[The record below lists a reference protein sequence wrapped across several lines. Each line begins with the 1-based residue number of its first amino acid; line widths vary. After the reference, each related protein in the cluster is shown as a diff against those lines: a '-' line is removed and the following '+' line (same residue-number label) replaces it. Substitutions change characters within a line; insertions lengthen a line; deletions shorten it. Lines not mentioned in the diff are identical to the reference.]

1 MGEVTEMLKQI
12 SFLEREKNEAVL
24 GMEQAAE
31 HGLLL
36 LQQKSQL
43 QRDLAQANELNG
55 KALMENEELRAE
67 LELKN
72 AELEQILESAHD
84 NRRNQMLTSIVN
96 EETLLQ
102 GTMALEDKLQ
112 NELKRA
118 RDELSTARQQNH
130 NDRQEVE
137 RLTKVNNILNSDL
150 ERLEAKVDPLVKA
163 QKEAKE
169 AEKRLISDFN
179 EIEEENC
186 QLQRSLVYYKE
197 QQLAVDELQHA
208 IARLEEDSSFWK
220 AKSEEE
226 ESIKNVLQSQLEECL
241 TSLERERE
249 EKMALRRELNEI
261 NIPSPKRNHL
271 LNPENVMLPDSPGK
285 DGDQQRMSD
294 KIQRVEIEKECLL
307 RELENSSEM
316 DMIRQRAQGELERL
330 KRENSR
336 LSGRIAQLEQDQH
349 ENRKQQATADH
360 FENRLSDLQKQF
372 NVEKERADNNDKDVL
387 KARDHLAS
395 VSEQIASMYHLLCLS
410 KGTVPE
416 RILLRRTVQNCNQ
429 TLNKNGAEEKSA
441 EDMPKDAP
449 KVEDEKQTQLKSPS
463 TVESIAETLNEQV
476 RLIKSTINDQMN
488 DSKSSSSSDKENAA
502 PDETEA
508 DRDSEVIGLKA
519 LISSKNERIATLRT
533 VLKANKTT
541 AESALAS
548 LRQKYDDERE
558 MVNETMAKLRSELR
572 TLKED
577 AAVFASLRSVFS
589 ARCDE
594 YVLQLDELTRQL
606 KAAEEEKKTLNRL
619 LRMAIEQ
626 KLALTQQLDDIN
638 FEVETLRNSSTKR

>member
-1 MGEVTEMLKQI
+1 
-12 SFLEREKNEAVL
+12 
-24 GMEQAAE
+24 MEQAAE

-36 LQQKSQL
+36 LKQKSQL
-43 QRDLAQANELNG
+43 QRDLAQAKELNS
-55 KALMENEELRAE
+55 KALHENEELRTELDLKNSE
-67 LELKN
+67 LEH
-72 AELEQILESAHD
+72 ILESAHD
-84 NRRNQMLTSIVN
+84 NRRNQMLNSIVN

-102 GTMALEDKLQ
+102 GTMLLEDKLQ
-112 NELKRA
+112 NELKKA
-118 RDELSTARQQNH
+118 KDELSTARQQNH

-137 RLTKVNNILNSDL
+137 RLSKVNNILNADL

-271 LNPENVMLPDSPGK
+271 LDPENYMVPDSPEK
-285 DGDQQRMSD
+285 DGDRQRMND

-316 DMIRQRAQGELERL
+316 DMIRQRAQGELERI

-336 LSGRIAQLEQDQH
+336 LSGRVALLEQDQH
-349 ENRKQQATADH
+349 ETRKQQATADH
-360 FENRLSDLQKQF
+360 LENRLSDLHKQYSA
-372 NVEKERADNNDKDVL
+372 EKDRADNNDTDVL
-387 KARDHLAS
+387 KARDQLAS
-395 VSEQIASMYHLLCLS
+395 VSEQIASLYHLLCLS

-416 RILLRRTVQNCNQ
+416 RIILRRTVQNCQINGKQ
-429 TLNKNGAEEKSA
+429 QPVEENKIITTQEK
-441 EDMPKDAP
+441 P
-449 KVEDEKQTQLKSPS
+449 LKSPS

-488 DSKSSSSSDKENAA
+488 DSKSSSSSDKENAS

-606 KAAEEEKKTLNRL
+606 KAAEDEKKTLNRL

-638 FEVETLRNSSTKR
+638 FEVETLRTSKR

>member
-12 SFLEREKNEAVL
+12 SSLEREKNEAVL

-43 QRDLAQANELNG
+43 QRDLTQARELNS
-55 KALMENEELRAE
+55 KALHENEELRTELDLKNSE
-67 LELKN
+67 LE
-72 AELEQILESAHD
+72 AILESAHD

-102 GTMALEDKLQ
+102 GTMLLEDKLQ
-112 NELKRA
+112 NELKKA
-118 RDELSTARQQNH
+118 KDELSTARQQNH

-137 RLTKVNNILNSDL
+137 RLTKVNNILNADL

-241 TSLERERE
+241 ASLERERE

-271 LNPENVMLPDSPGK
+271 LEPENYMVPESPDK
-285 DGDQQRMSD
+285 DGDKQRMND

-316 DMIRQRAQGELERL
+316 DMIRQRAQGELERV

-336 LSGRIAQLEQDQH
+336 LSGRVALLEQDQH
-349 ENRKQQATADH
+349 ETRKQQATADH
-360 FENRLSDLQKQF
+360 LENRLSDLQKQYS
-372 NVEKERADNNDKDVL
+372 VEKDRADNNDKDVL
-387 KARDHLAS
+387 KARDQLAS
-395 VSEQIASMYHLLCLS
+395 VSEQIASLYHLLCLS

-416 RILLRRTVQNCNQ
+416 RIILRRTVQNCQ
-429 TLNKNGAEEKSA
+429 INGQKQEKPAEES
-441 EDMPKDAP
+441 
-449 KVEDEKQTQLKSPS
+449 KVDTTEEKPLKSPS

-606 KAAEEEKKTLNRL
+606 KAAEDEKKTLNRL

-638 FEVETLRNSSTKR
+638 FEVETLRTSKI

>member
-1 MGEVTEMLKQI
+1 MLKQI

-43 QRDLAQANELNG
+43 QRDLNQAKELNS
-55 KALMENEELRAE
+55 KALHENEELRTELDLKNSE
-67 LELKN
+67 LE
-72 AELEQILESAHD
+72 AILESAHD

-102 GTMALEDKLQ
+102 GTMLLEDKLQ
-112 NELKRA
+112 NELKKA
-118 RDELSTARQQNH
+118 KDELSTARQQNH

-137 RLTKVNNILNSDL
+137 RLTKVNNILNADL

-241 TSLERERE
+241 ASLERERE

-271 LNPENVMLPDSPGK
+271 LEPENYMVPESPDK
-285 DGDQQRMSD
+285 DGDKQRMND

-316 DMIRQRAQGELERL
+316 DMIRQRAQGELERI

-336 LSGRIAQLEQDQH
+336 LSGRIALLEQDQH
-349 ENRKQQATADH
+349 ETRKQQATSDH
-360 FENRLSDLQKQF
+360 LENRLSDLQKQYS
-372 NVEKERADNNDKDVL
+372 VEKDRADNNDKDVL
-387 KARDHLAS
+387 KARDQLAS
-395 VSEQIASMYHLLCLS
+395 VSEQIASLYHLLCLS

-416 RILLRRTVQNCNQ
+416 RIILRRTVQNCQ
-429 TLNKNGAEEKSA
+429 INGQKQEKPAEQSKVDTNEEK
-441 EDMPKDAP
+441 P
-449 KVEDEKQTQLKSPS
+449 LKSPS

-606 KAAEEEKKTLNRL
+606 KAAEDEKKTLNRL

-638 FEVETLRNSSTKR
+638 FEVETLRTSKR

>member
-1 MGEVTEMLKQI
+1 MLKQI
-12 SFLEREKNEAVL
+12 SSLEREKNEAVL

-43 QRDLAQANELNG
+43 QRDLTQARELNS
-55 KALMENEELRAE
+55 KALHENEELRTELDLKNSE
-67 LELKN
+67 LE
-72 AELEQILESAHD
+72 AILESAHD

-102 GTMALEDKLQ
+102 GTMLLEDKLQ
-112 NELKRA
+112 NELKKA
-118 RDELSTARQQNH
+118 KDELSTARQQNH

-137 RLTKVNNILNSDL
+137 RLTKVNNILNADL

-241 TSLERERE
+241 ASLERERE

-271 LNPENVMLPDSPGK
+271 LEPENYMVPESPDK
-285 DGDQQRMSD
+285 DGDKQRMND

-316 DMIRQRAQGELERL
+316 DMIRQRAQGELERV

-336 LSGRIAQLEQDQH
+336 LSGRVALLEQDQH
-349 ENRKQQATADH
+349 ETRKQQATADH
-360 FENRLSDLQKQF
+360 LENRLSDLQKQYS
-372 NVEKERADNNDKDVL
+372 VEKDRADNNDKDVL
-387 KARDHLAS
+387 KARDQLAS
-395 VSEQIASMYHLLCLS
+395 VSEQIASLYHLLCLS

-416 RILLRRTVQNCNQ
+416 RIILRRTVQNCQ
-429 TLNKNGAEEKSA
+429 INGQKQEKPAEES
-441 EDMPKDAP
+441 
-449 KVEDEKQTQLKSPS
+449 KVDTTEEKPLKSPS

-606 KAAEEEKKTLNRL
+606 KAAEDEKKTLNRL

-638 FEVETLRNSSTKR
+638 FEVETLRTSKI

>member
-12 SFLEREKNEAVL
+12 SFLEREKNEAIL

-36 LQQKSQL
+36 LKQKSQL
-43 QRDLAQANELNG
+43 QRDLAQAKELNS
-55 KALMENEELRAE
+55 KALHENEELRTELDLKNSE
-67 LELKN
+67 LEH
-72 AELEQILESAHD
+72 ILESAHD
-84 NRRNQMLTSIVN
+84 NRRNQMLNSIVN

-102 GTMALEDKLQ
+102 GTMLLEDKLQ
-112 NELKRA
+112 NELKKA
-118 RDELSTARQQNH
+118 KDELSTARQQNH

-137 RLTKVNNILNSDL
+137 RLSKVNNILNADL

-271 LNPENVMLPDSPGK
+271 LDPENYMVPDSPEK
-285 DGDQQRMSD
+285 DGDRQRMND

-316 DMIRQRAQGELERL
+316 DMIRQRAQGELERI

-336 LSGRIAQLEQDQH
+336 LSGRVALLEQDQH
-349 ENRKQQATADH
+349 ETRKQQATADH
-360 FENRLSDLQKQF
+360 LENRLSDLHKQYSA
-372 NVEKERADNNDKDVL
+372 EKDRADNNDKDVL
-387 KARDHLAS
+387 KARDQLAS
-395 VSEQIASMYHLLCLS
+395 VSEQIASLYHLLCLS

-416 RILLRRTVQNCNQ
+416 RIILRRTVQNCQINGKQ
-429 TLNKNGAEEKSA
+429 QPVEENKIVTTQEK
-441 EDMPKDAP
+441 P
-449 KVEDEKQTQLKSPS
+449 LKSPS

-476 RLIKSTINDQMN
+476 RLVKSTINDQMN
-488 DSKSSSSSDKENAA
+488 DSKSSSSSDKENAS

-606 KAAEEEKKTLNRL
+606 KAAEDEKKTLNRL

-638 FEVETLRNSSTKR
+638 FEVETLRTSKR

>member
-1 MGEVTEMLKQI
+1 MLKQI
-12 SFLEREKNEAVL
+12 SSLEREKNEAVL

-36 LQQKSQL
+36 LKQKSQL
-43 QRDLAQANELNG
+43 QRDLTQARELNS
-55 KALMENEELRAE
+55 KALHENEELRTELDLKNSE
-67 LELKN
+67 LE
-72 AELEQILESAHD
+72 AILESAHD

-102 GTMALEDKLQ
+102 GTMLLEDKLQ
-112 NELKRA
+112 NELKKA
-118 RDELSTARQQNH
+118 KDELSTARQQNH

-137 RLTKVNNILNSDL
+137 RLTKVNNILNADL

-241 TSLERERE
+241 ASLERERE

-271 LNPENVMLPDSPGK
+271 LEPENYMVPESPDK
-285 DGDQQRMSD
+285 DGDKQRMND

-316 DMIRQRAQGELERL
+316 DMIRQRAQGELERV

-336 LSGRIAQLEQDQH
+336 LSGRVALLEQDQH
-349 ENRKQQATADH
+349 ETRKQQATADH
-360 FENRLSDLQKQF
+360 LENRLSDLQKQYS
-372 NVEKERADNNDKDVL
+372 VEKDRADNNDKDVL
-387 KARDHLAS
+387 KARDQLAS
-395 VSEQIASMYHLLCLS
+395 VSEQIASLYHLLCLS

-416 RILLRRTVQNCNQ
+416 RIILRRTVQNCQ
-429 TLNKNGAEEKSA
+429 INGQKQEKPAEES
-441 EDMPKDAP
+441 
-449 KVEDEKQTQLKSPS
+449 KVDTTEEKPLKSPS

-606 KAAEEEKKTLNRL
+606 KAAEDEKKTLNRL

-638 FEVETLRNSSTKR
+638 FEVETLRTSKI

>member
-1 MGEVTEMLKQI
+1 MLKQI
-12 SFLEREKNEAVL
+12 SFLEREKNEAIL

-36 LQQKSQL
+36 LKQKSQL
-43 QRDLAQANELNG
+43 QRDLAQAKELNS
-55 KALMENEELRAE
+55 KALHENEELRTELDMKNSE
-67 LELKN
+67 LEH
-72 AELEQILESAHD
+72 ILESAHD
-84 NRRNQMLTSIVN
+84 NRRNQMLNSIVN

-102 GTMALEDKLQ
+102 GTMLLEDKLQ
-112 NELKRA
+112 NELKKA
-118 RDELSTARQQNH
+118 KDELSTARQQNH

-137 RLTKVNNILNSDL
+137 RLSKVNNILNADL

-271 LNPENVMLPDSPGK
+271 LEPENYMVPDSPEK
-285 DGDQQRMSD
+285 DGDRQRMND

-316 DMIRQRAQGELERL
+316 DMIRQRAQGELERI

-336 LSGRIAQLEQDQH
+336 LSGRVAILEQDQH
-349 ENRKQQATADH
+349 ETRKQQATADH
-360 FENRLSDLQKQF
+360 LENRLSDLHKQYSA
-372 NVEKERADNNDKDVL
+372 EKDRADNNDKDVL
-387 KARDHLAS
+387 KARDQLAS
-395 VSEQIASMYHLLCLS
+395 VSEQIASLYHLLCLS

-416 RILLRRTVQNCNQ
+416 RIILRRTVQNCQINGKQ
-429 TLNKNGAEEKSA
+429 QPVEENKIITTQEK
-441 EDMPKDAP
+441 P
-449 KVEDEKQTQLKSPS
+449 LKSPS

-476 RLIKSTINDQMN
+476 RLVKSTINDQMN
-488 DSKSSSSSDKENAA
+488 DSKSSSSSDKENAS

-606 KAAEEEKKTLNRL
+606 KAAEDEKKTLNRL

-638 FEVETLRNSSTKR
+638 FEVETLRTSKR